1 MAQVIAKRSIL
12 SNLVSKISGI
22 FVIEP
27 VSFSTKRRIN
37 FRGLGWMLCGFLSIF
52 CLVVFLMPVPEEQ
65 TRNYHENIP
74 ESAQQTVGGSQPVSP
89 SQYPLSAGAI
99 HAQVSSGYMG
109 GGVGNVGSQG
119 ANRNTSMIIGRDNDL
134 STTLPPGTKFWVKLA
149 QPATV
154 TNRTLPVIGVV
165 AKTVTSGNSIA
176 IPEGSQIFGEAMLD
190 SDNERASVTWKAIMF
205 PDGRSK
211 NLSALALGF
220 DNQAGVEG
228 SYHSDAL
235 KNTAGQLI
243 ARFAS
248 GVAEGAI
255 TRTPFGASQGGI
267 QNGLLQG
274 AADTAKDRTDAW
286 SEDMKKP
293 RAWIELET
301 GAQFQVILSQ
311 PFIFRDPGGVN

>member
-1 MAQVIAKRSIL
+1 MAQVIVKPSI
-12 SNLVSKISGI
+12 VSKLWDKISAI

-37 FRGLGWMLCGFLSIF
+37 FKGIGWLLCGFLSLF
-52 CLVVFLMPVPEEQ
+52 CIAVFLAPTPEEQ
-65 TRNYHENIP
+65 THSYQERTGDKGQATI
-74 ESAQQTVGGSQPVSP
+74 GGSAAQAAAAGQNPFSTGGMRQGGTAYGGMTGGAPP
-89 SQYPLSAGAI
+89 S
-99 HAQVSSGYMG
+99 
-109 GGVGNVGSQG
+109 
-119 ANRNTSMIIGRDNDL
+119 NRNTSMIISRDNDL

-154 TNRTLPVIGVV
+154 TNRTLPVIGVI
-165 AKTVTSGNSIA
+165 ASTVSNGSSIA
-176 IPEGSQIFGEAMLD
+176 IPEGSQIFGEASLD
-190 SDNERASVTWKAIMF
+190 TESERASMTWKLIRF

-211 NLSALALGF
+211 TLSALALGV
-220 DNQAGVEG
+220 DNQAGIEG
-228 SYHSDAL
+228 DYHSDAL

-243 ARFAS
+243 GRFVG

-255 TRTPFGASQGGI
+255 SRTPFGSSQGGI

-286 SEDMKKP
+286 SEDLKKL
-293 RAWIELET
+293 RAWIELEV
-301 GAQFQVILSQ
+301 GARFQVILTQ